1 MFIRKTGTQHML
13 TAQII
18 SEALDADT
26 VHYSQDGDREFVS
39 VSVLVKTETDEPA
52 LNFLN
57 GARAYL
63 RSCGWQVTAFSNGF
77 RWNDGVRYA
86 TAGVDAMRGEGPRTA
101 YENHMIATCTGN
113 D

>member
-1 MFIRKTGTQHML
+1 MNTK
-13 TAQII
+13 QII
-18 SEALDADT
+18 TEALDADS
-26 VHYSQDGDREFVS
+26 VSYSQEGDREFVS
-39 VSVLVKTETDEPA
+39 VSVNTDSDQSA
-52 LNFLN
+52 LDFLN

>member
-1 MFIRKTGTQHML
+1 MNTK
-13 TAQII
+13 QII
-18 SEALDADT
+18 TEALDADS
-26 VHYSQDGDREFVS
+26 VSYSQDGDREFVS
-39 VSVLVKTETDEPA
+39 VSVNTDSDQSA
-52 LNFLN
+52 IDFLN

>member
-1 MFIRKTGTQHML
+1 MNTK
-13 TAQII
+13 QII
-18 SEALDADT
+18 AEALDADS
-26 VHYSQDGDREFVS
+26 VSYSQEGDREFVS
-39 VSVLVKTETDEPA
+39 VSVNTDSDQSA
-52 LNFLN
+52 LDFLN

>member
-1 MFIRKTGTQHML
+1 MNTK
-13 TAQII
+13 QII
-18 SEALDADT
+18 TEALDADS
-26 VHYSQDGDREFVS
+26 VSYSQDGDREFVS
-39 VSVLVKTETDEPA
+39 VSVNTDSDQSA
-52 LNFLN
+52 LDFLN

>member
-1 MFIRKTGTQHML
+1 MNTK
-13 TAQII
+13 QII
-18 SEALDADT
+18 TEALDADS
-26 VHYSQDGDREFVS
+26 VSYSRDGDREFVS
-39 VSVLVKTETDEPA
+39 VSVNTDSDQSA
-52 LNFLN
+52 IDFLN

>member
-1 MFIRKTGTQHML
+1 MNTK
-13 TAQII
+13 QII
-18 SEALDADT
+18 TEALDADS
-26 VHYSQDGDREFVS
+26 VSYSQEGDREFVS
-39 VSVLVKTETDEPA
+39 VSVNTNSDQSA
-52 LNFLN
+52 LDFLN

-86 TAGVDAMRGEGPRTA
+86 TAGVDAMRGTGPLTQHER
-101 YENHMIATCTGN
+101 HMIATCTGN